1 MLSQLQR
8 PVAAGCTSF
17 HTMLGIGIDDVR
29 LSCSCLDIETHSMK
43 FRHKCFCAV
52 PGKVWNSVTK
62 STGGQQQGVK
72 KFNT

>member
-8 PVAAGCTSF
+8 PVAAGSTSL

-29 LSCSCLDIETHSMK
+29 LSCSCLDIETHSVK
-43 FRHKCFCAV
+43 FRHKSFRAV
-52 PGKVWNSVTK
+52 PEKVWNSVTE
-62 STGGQQQGVK
+62 SAGGQRQGVK